1 MYKNVLSRFFC
12 YNKKMELTYLSLCR
26 GLQGGCECVCVH
38 ARSVVFDSVWPMD
51 CSPRGSSGHEI
62 FQPRIPEWT
71 AISSSRRSSQPRY
84 PTHVSCISYIGRG
97 ILRCTIA
104 ALLTPRIF
112 NDQHGGCSVSIC
124 GRTEGRDRDI
134 EEESPHIVCTL
145 YSESVWV
152 LIIGTTGNSMQ
163 LALKFNCTVFQG
175 HIFTDGDF

>member
-26 GLQGGCECVCVH
+26 GLQGGCVCVCVH

-124 GRTEGRDRDI
+124 GRREGRDRDI

-145 YSESVWV
+145 YSESV
-152 LIIGTTGNSMQ
+152 
-163 LALKFNCTVFQG
+163 
-175 HIFTDGDF
+175 